1 MTKKFKSILILA
13 LGLGLAY
20 WFVSRLDWNSVKIY
34 LLSAKIWPLVLAAIL
49 INITM
54 VARSLRWQAFLA
66 PIKPVGL
73 RNLFAATVIGFGGL
87 FVIGRAGSEIIRPT
101 FLSLRERLRPSATIA
116 TILVERIYDSATIG
130 LLFAINLL
138 FFRLPADR
146 AGAWESVGGTRV
158 VGLVLTSILLS
169 GLAILV
175 LLRLKAGLIINW
187 LRRVTVR
194 LPKRFTQP
202 LLNFVS
208 HLADGLSVLL
218 NLRELAV
225 TIFYTACVWSLV
237 SAATWLTLYAF
248 GINFSLS
255 QIIFTLGFGL
265 IGSLVPTPGGSAG
278 AFHAA
283 AAKAFEFLGLEP
295 NLAASIA
302 IVYHLIAFGPP
313 FILALYYLVR
323 ADISL
328 DQVREMIA
336 SEGEAVNLEKRI
348 S

>member
-1 MTKKFKSILILA
+1 MSRKFKSILVLA

-20 WFVSRLDWNSVKIY
+20 WFINGLDWESVWTN
-34 LLSAKIWPLVLAAIL
+34 LLSARIWPLVLAAVL
-49 INITM
+49 IDLTM
-54 VARSLRWQAFLA
+54 VARSLRWQAFLE

-73 RNLFAATVIGFGGL
+73 ANLFAATTIGFGGL

-101 FLSLRERLRPSATIA
+101 FLSLRERLRPSATLA
-116 TILVERIYDSATIG
+116 TILVERIYDSATVG
-130 LLFAINLL
+130 LLFSLNLL
-138 FFRLPADR
+138 FFKLPAER
-146 AGAWESVGGTRV
+146 AASWERIGGTRMF
-158 VGLVLTSILLS
+158 GGVLTTLLLL
-169 GLAILV
+169 GLIALV
-175 LLRLKAGLIINW
+175 LLRLRAELLIGW
-187 LRRVTVR
+187 LKRVTER
-194 LPKRFTQP
+194 MPQKYAQP

-208 HLADGLSVLL
+208 HLADGLTVLL
-218 NLRELAV
+218 DLRKLAI
-225 TIFYTACVWSLV
+225 TIFYTACVWLLV
-237 SAATWLTLYAF
+237 SVATWLTLFAF
-248 GINFSLS
+248 GINFSPS

-283 AAKAFEFLGLEP
+283 AAKGFQFLGLEQ

-313 FILALYYLVR
+313 FILALYYLAR
-323 ADISL
+323 ADISF

-336 SEGEAVNLEKRI
+336 SEGEAIDLKGPV

>member
-1 MTKKFKSILILA
+1 MSKKLKTILVLA

-20 WFVSRLDWNSVKIY
+20 WFINGLDWNSVRIN
-34 LLSAKIWPLVLAAIL
+34 LLRAKIWPLILAAIL
-49 INITM
+49 IDLTM
-54 VARSLRWQAFLA
+54 IARSLRWQAFLA

-73 RNLFAATVIGFGGL
+73 RNLFAATVIGFGSL

-116 TILVERIYDSATIG
+116 TILVERIYDSSTVG
-130 LLFAINLL
+130 LLFALNLL
-138 FFRLPADR
+138 FFQLPAER
-146 AGAWESVGGTRV
+146 AGAWAHLGGTRV
-158 VGLVLTSILLS
+158 IGAVMTAILLL
-169 GLAILV
+169 GLAVLV
-175 LLRLKAGLIINW
+175 LLRLKAELLISW
-187 LRRVTVR
+187 LRRITGR
-194 LPKRFTQP
+194 MSQKFTQP

-218 NLRELAV
+218 DLRKLAV
-225 TIFYTACVWSLV
+225 TIFYTACVWFLV
-237 SAATWLTLYAF
+237 SAATWLVLFAF
-248 GINFSLS
+248 GINFSPG

-283 AAKAFEFLGLEP
+283 AAKGFEFLGLEQ

-302 IVYHLIAFGPP
+302 IVYHLTAFGPP
-313 FILALYYLVR
+313 FILALYYLAR
-323 ADISL
+323 ADINL
-328 DQVREMIA
+328 TQVREMIA
-336 SEGEAVNLEKRI
+336 SEGEALDLKRPV

>member
-1 MTKKFKSILILA
+1 MSKKFKSILILA

-20 WFVSRLDWNSVKIY
+20 WFVSRLDWNSVKIN

-49 INITM
+49 VNITL

-73 RNLFAATVIGFGGL
+73 RNLFAATTIGFGGL
-87 FVIGRAGSEIIRPT
+87 FIIGRAGSEIIRPT

-116 TILVERIYDSATIG
+116 TILVERIYDSSTIG

-146 AGAWESVGGTRV
+146 AGAWESVGGTRE

-175 LLRLKAGLIINW
+175 LLRLKAGLIIEW
-187 LRRVTVR
+187 LRRVTGR

-202 LLNFVS
+202 LLNFVT

-218 NLRELAV
+218 NLRKLAV
-225 TIFYTACVWSLV
+225 TIFYTACVWTLV

-248 GINFSLS
+248 GINFSPG

-283 AAKAFEFLGLEP
+283 AAKAFEFLGLES

-336 SEGEAVNLEKRI
+336 SEGEAVKWERPI